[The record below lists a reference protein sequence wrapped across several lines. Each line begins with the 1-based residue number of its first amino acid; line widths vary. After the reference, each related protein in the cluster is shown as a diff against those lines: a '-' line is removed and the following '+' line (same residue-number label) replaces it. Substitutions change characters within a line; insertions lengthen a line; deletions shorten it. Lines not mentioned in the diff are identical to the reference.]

1 MNLQENI
8 SRIKNVMG
16 LISEQKTLSP
26 ELKKKVNQ
34 LITSEGNK
42 VKQYYQQHYSKP
54 ETVAKFTKR
63 SNVDQIKKYI
73 PTIKFRVL
81 SENGGRLGFV
91 KKTEPGVINLNLN
104 SLLIFGGNDV
114 KQKDTLLYD
123 TILHEMGHLIDFKM
137 QDLGERTISSSSGY
151 YNATDGKDNYVD
163 SDVETFARIQRL
175 REVLGLNPSADG
187 NEIKRKLI
195 DFIKSKK
202 LVFPNVKISNVNSP
216 TGLSFTTIETTKGRL
231 SELWKFYSP
240 IRINGADVPDIS
252 ALFGKFS
259 SYRNDGSIFLN
270 LDLIGK
276 VNVSTKAAP
285 NSPETN

>member
-63 SNVDQIKKYI
+63 SNIDQIKKYI

-114 KQKDTLLYD
+114 KQKGTLLYD
-123 TILHEMGHLIDFKM
+123 RILHEMGHLIDFKM

-187 NEIKRKLI
+187 NELI

>member
-26 ELKKKVNQ
+26 ELKKKVSQ

-54 ETVAKFTKR
+54 QTVDKFNKR
-63 SNVDQIKKYI
+63 SNIDQIKKYI
-73 PTIKFRVL
+73 PTIKFRL
-81 SENGGRLGFV
+81 ISDNNGRLGFV

-104 SLLIFGGNDV
+104 SLVIFGGNDV
-114 KQKDTLLYD
+114 KQKGTLLYD

-151 YNATDGKDNYVD
+151 YNATGGKDDYVE

-175 REVLGLNPSADG
+175 REVLGLNPNAKGD
-187 NEIKRKLI
+187 EIKRKLI

-216 TGLSFTTIETTKGRL
+216 TGLLFRPIERTKGRL
-231 SELWKFYSP
+231 TELWKFYSP
-240 IRINGADVPDIS
+240 IKINGTSVPDIS

-270 LDLIGK
+270 LDIIGK